1 VLLITPARIHA
12 TVVLF
17 TVLVPLLYHDVWPLC
32 TFTLRPAD
40 GAQGAA
46 LWARIALL
54 AGAGVLLPL
63 LEPRAVVRAASLRA
77 CRARAHNESTQPED
91 APPEARASAL
101 SLASFAFVDALV
113 WKAQSAP
120 QVDAAD
126 LPRLRAADRT
136 AALVERARGELAG
149 RSLLRGLLRMFHGP
163 LAAQAALMLLN
174 VRGASAG
181 QGGYALTV
189 DGAVARVVPEPGR
202 RERPA
207 SVP

>member
-1 VLLITPARIHA
+1 VLLTTPARAHA

-17 TVLVPLLYHDVWPLC
+17 AALAPLLYCDVWPLC
-32 TFTLRPAD
+32 TFTLRPAED
-40 GAQGAA
+40 AQGAA

-63 LEPRAVVRAASLRA
+63 LEPRAAVRATS
-77 CRARAHNESTQPED
+77 CTHTARAHNEATQPED

-101 SLASFAFVDALV
+101 SLASFSFVDALV
-113 WKAQSAP
+113 WKAQRAP
-120 QVDAAD
+120 QVNAAD

-136 AALVERARGELAG
+136 AALVERARGALAG
-149 RSLLRGLLRMFHGP
+149 RTLLRGLLRMFRGP

-181 QGGYALTV
+181 RGGCALTAE
-189 DGAVARVVPEPGR
+189 GAVPRVVPEPGR
-202 RERPA
+202 RERPT